1 MINMIIKKTK
11 FNLKHETKKHTLR
24 KFILVLLILIAYL
37 TITSIKLGFK
47 EGISITLLT
56 WSFFV
61 FCTPVADAGFL
72 IDFPIRL
79 ITRFRMVYSE
89 MIVWSIAVIINLIY
103 FITNSQIYNSTI
115 ILALFKQILT
125 NPWPYWIIIIL
136 SGLGTF
142 LSIIFADELMDVSK
156 HHERK
161 KYHKHISKYQLIIF
175 AFIIII
181 IIVIYYFLI
190 KQLGLS
196 IPLI

>member
-1 MINMIIKKTK
+1 MTIKKIP

-24 KFILVLLILIAYL
+24 KFLLILLVLIAYFVL
-37 TITSIKLGFK
+37 TSIKLGFK
-47 EGISITLLT
+47 EGISITILT

-79 ITRFRMVYSE
+79 ITKLRMVYSE
-89 MIVWSIAVIINLIY
+89 IIVWSLAIIANIIY
-103 FITNSQIYNSTI
+103 FVTNPQIYDHSI
-115 ILALFKQILT
+115 ILSLFKQILT
-125 NPWPYWIIIIL
+125 NPWPYWSIIIL

-161 KYHKHISKYQLIIF
+161 KYHKHLSKYQYIIF
-175 AFIIII
+175 AFIILFII
-181 IIVIYYFLI
+181 IIYYFLI
-190 KQLGLS
+190 KQLGLN